1 MGTSIDTSNSLVTL
15 YDVKKYLGESTSS
28 TANNYRINSI
38 IDEVSWRFNSETKRL
53 LKSRSLTEY
62 YDGDNSFVLLAN
74 QYPITSVS
82 TSIDIRVD
90 VDRTYSTSDKIG
102 STSIVIYSTEGKIVL
117 TDDVFEYGSKSVKVV
132 YTGGYTTIPHDLS
145 GAAKEMIRLKFNNE
159 TKNRVGVRSESVSG
173 GSITCEND
181 LPWSVKRVLDL
192 YTRKDRRA
200 G

>member
-15 YDVKKYLGESTSS
+15 YDVKKYLGGSTSS
-28 TANNYRINSI
+28 TANNYRLNSI

-90 VDRTYSTSDKIG
+90 VDRSYSTSDKIS
-102 STSIVIYSTEGKIVL
+102 STAIVIYSTEGKIVL

-132 YTGGYTTIPHDLS
+132 YTGGYTTIPHDLA
-145 GAAKEMIRLKFNNE
+145 GAAKEMIRLKFNKE

-173 GSITCEND
+173 GSITYEND